1 MKLDENKAEPL
12 YTQLEN
18 LLKAK
23 LENGDRQKGDKLPT
37 EMELSEKFKVSRIT
51 VRKALGSLVQQGLI
65 VKRSGKGT
73 FVSNEKIQR
82 PLSGGAISFTS
93 LCEAQG
99 LIPGAKTIKSV
110 LEPPTPKDREVLGL
124 TENDRVISIER
135 IRSADGTP
143 VSVEVSHF
151 TEDLSFLLDE
161 DLTNASLLY
170 RRNQV
175 RHQLLPL
182 LRQLQ
187 PSADQAVA
195 TTIANL
201 QSVERL
207 YSALLQPLRQQLVQT
222 QPDGTVRVSLRLDSL
237 GALLPNPT
245 DELRAQLL
253 FELLRPYGF
262 NAPTARDILACRTPG
277 RRFLSATH
285 CAYLDRAQLLLVP
298 LGQPQPDAMPRLTV
312 AALPAAQS
320 TIDYRHLPANQA
332 LFDAAT
338 VRQPLTLR
346 HWRPADRFQPL
357 GMQQGS
363 QLVSD
368 FFSDH
373 KYSPID
379 KQRQLLLVDADD
391 TILWIV
397 GRRTAHPCR
406 VTPSSATLLLVT
418 VG

>member
-23 LENGDRQKGDKLPT
+23 LENGDWQKGDKLPT

-161 DLTNASLLY
+161 DLTNASMYKLMKDKYHIAFDSNRKILELTY
-170 RRNQV
+170 ATYELARYLNV
-175 RHQLLPL
+175 SNNHPLILISSELSLPKGKK
-182 LRQLQ
+182 
-187 PSADQAVA
+187 
-195 TTIANL
+195 I
-201 QSVERL
+201 
-207 YSALLQPLRQQLVQT
+207 
-222 QPDGTVRVSLRLDSL
+222 
-237 GALLPNPT
+237 
-245 DELRAQLL
+245 
-253 FELLRPYGF
+253 GF
-262 NAPTARDILACRTPG
+262 NQQYILG
-277 RRFLSATH
+277 
-285 CAYLDRAQLLLVP
+285 
-298 LGQPQPDAMPRLTV
+298 
-312 AALPAAQS
+312 
-320 TIDYRHLPANQA
+320 
-332 LFDAAT
+332 
-338 VRQPLTLR
+338 
-346 HWRPADRFQPL
+346 DRFQ
-357 GMQQGS
+357 M
-363 QLVSD
+363 
-368 FFSDH
+368 
-373 KYSPID
+373 I
-379 KQRQLLLVDADD
+379 
-391 TILWIV
+391 I
-397 GRRTAHPCR
+397 
-406 VTPSSATLLLVT
+406 
-418 VG
+418 